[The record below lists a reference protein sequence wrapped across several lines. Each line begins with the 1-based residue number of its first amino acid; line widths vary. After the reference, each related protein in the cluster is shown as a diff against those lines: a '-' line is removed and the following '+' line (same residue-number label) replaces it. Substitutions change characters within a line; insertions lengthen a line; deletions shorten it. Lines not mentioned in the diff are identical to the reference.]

1 MPSEYFFQKIQTVYH
16 CRQSKVYALFENRG
30 PDSTSYAYTEVV
42 LLIPFRVEE
51 KGSSRGL
58 NTLPRDTQLGN
69 IHSDIAETRD
79 QSLLCSDRLP
89 RSGNISESSSPTTCQ
104 LIFWLTFSPS
114 TLVLHCGFITVQ
126 RGVTMS

>member
-30 PDSTSYAYTEVV
+30 PDSTSYVYTEVV

-79 QSLLCSDRLP
+79 HSLYSVQTGFP
-89 RSGNISESSSPTTCQ
+89 EVETFQNPAVPPHVNSFSGLLSPLQLSFYIAASSLSKE
-104 LIFWLTFSPS
+104 
-114 TLVLHCGFITVQ
+114 G
-126 RGVTMS
+126 